1 MGESL
6 SRGQVVRESRL
17 PKLKIFMSRSTERR
31 FSRASLVSLVIYKDK
46 YFYLICGKLIVKIW
60 KESTLYFRKFKVLL
74 DL

>member
-6 SRGQVVRESRL
+6 SGGQVVRESRL
-17 PKLKIFMSRSTERR
+17 PKLKIFMSTERR